1 MVCLGPAAG
10 EVDSTTDR
18 LYNMAKSQTKNPV
31 PTSLG
36 VAAWPSCT
44 CLWLQHASP
53 NVVRL
58 HITYTVLKVHGLEL
72 DQDVVVAQS
81 HSMHTIIYDS

>member
-18 LYNMAKSQTKNPV
+18 LYNMVKSQTRILYHLSGSGNMTTLHMFVVTACIP
-31 PTSLG
+31 
-36 VAAWPSCT
+36 
-44 CLWLQHASP
+44 H
-53 NVVRL
+53 VVRL

-72 DQDVVVAQS
+72 DQDVVVTQS
-81 HSMHTIIYDS
+81 HSMHTI

>member
-10 EVDSTTDR
+10 EKIA
-18 LYNMAKSQTKNPV
+18 LLMAYITWQNLKQESCT
-31 PTSLG
+31 TSLG

-53 NVVRL
+53 HVVRL
-58 HITYTVLKVHGLEL
+58 HITYAVLKVHGLEL

-81 HSMHTIIYDS
+81 HSMRTI